1 MNTLKGIILVLA
13 MTTILC
19 NFESNEFDSLYESD
33 GPQGFLKMLETAGG
47 SPVITSSCLDD
58 PIYVITNKKV
68 DPAEIVKGQSIKI
81 KVAGVMK
88 VDTKVQK
95 LHLDTFYNGGV
106 IYQDNVDKKNE
117 LVPKG
122 GKYIFEYE
130 ASVPTFT
137 PSGKWEIFIYL
148 VNSENV
154 NISCLKAEFSTS

>member
-1 MNTLKGIILVLA
+1 MNTLKAIVLVLA

-19 NFESNEFDSLYESD
+19 NFESSEFSNVYESE
-33 GPQGFLKMLETAGG
+33 GPEGFLKMLVTAGG
-47 SPVITSSCLDD
+47 SPIVLSNCLDD

-81 KVAGVMK
+81 KVAGAMK

-95 LHLDTFYNGGV
+95 LHLDTYYNGGI

-122 GKYIFEYE
+122 GKYIYEYE

-137 PSGKWEIFIYL
+137 PSGKWQIFLYL

-154 NISCLKAEFSTS
+154 NISCLKAEFSMS